1 MPLSK
6 TVTTGSC
13 LASYE
18 FWTVKRS
25 FTMKIKKIYACW
37 VYVSDLQR
45 SIEFYRNIGFGIK
58 HTDGDWV
65 EFEVGETSF
74 AILKRPESKGEV
86 RPQKT
91 RIMFE
96 TDDIELLFDTLKQR
110 GVKLIGAIRE
120 EPYGKL
126 LTFEDPDGHWL
137 EFYEPI

>member
-1 MPLSK
+1 
-6 TVTTGSC
+6 
-13 LASYE
+13 
-18 FWTVKRS
+18 
-25 FTMKIKKIYACW
+25 MKIKKIYACW

-58 HTDGDWV
+58 LTDGDWV

-86 RPQKT
+86 LPQKT

-110 GVKLIGAIRE
+110 SVKLIGAIRE